1 MEHWRHDTLQVIHNM
16 DVRAH
21 LQVTTLMVNEGS
33 SRCGVHHDPPA
44 PLPAL
49 IAGCTAWER
58 RDDGAQALPMELS
71 HHMPEC
77 ALSPPPSP
85 LASPHAPMLAHGGG
99 AWERKQKGGRLFLL
113 DGLFDLEY
121 GPRDVLLLDG
131 RFAHGVTTLRGLP
144 HTVGSHTQLERHSL
158 ILFSRWQR
166 EKMKGEKRLRDGLMS
181 VWDDAWLSS
190 VPFSQTASPTS
201 PELDS
206 ELPRSRKAP
215 DRYGGSTPS
224 M

>member
-1 MEHWRHDTLQVIHNM
+1 M

-21 LQVTTLMVNEGS
+21 LQVTTLLVNEGS

-49 IAGCTAWER
+49 IAGSTAWHWKC
-58 RDDGAQALPMELS
+58 DALDPPCEELA
-71 HHMPEC
+71 HVLPLC

-85 LASPHAPMLAHGGG
+85 HASPHAPILAHRGGT
-99 AWERKQKGGRLFLL
+99 WERKQKGGRLFLL
-113 DGLFDLEY
+113 DGLFDLQY

-131 RFAHGVTTLRGLP
+131 RFAHGVTTLRDLP
-144 HTVGSHTQLERHSL
+144 HTVGSRTQLERHSL
-158 ILFSRWQR
+158 ILFSRWRR

-181 VWDDAWLSS
+181 AWDNLWLPS
-190 VPFSQTASPTS
+190 VPFSQQASPTS

-206 ELPRSRKAP
+206 ALPRSRKAP
-215 DRYGGSTPS
+215 DRYGSTPS